1 MFTTISCTTYGWLKE
16 TTHSGCRFASASSL
30 SQEVRLLDEVWVE
43 VEETKWRAKSVTK
56 LETSPVVLPSWE
68 LTCYPSQPALLKM
81 IFLKVGYY
89 LLVSWRVKSKKNIF
103 VDITGF
109 TNTMMQYVY
118 TFWTNNQPN
127 YHFCLF
133 MNFLEIWGRFK
144 FLAGID
150 SGTCVYK

>member
-1 MFTTISCTTYGWLKE
+1 MVKRNDTFGVPFCECIISVTGRSDSWTRCG
-16 TTHSGCRFASASSL
+16 F
-30 SQEVRLLDEVWVE
+30 E

-89 LLVSWRVKSKKNIF
+89 LLVSWRVKSKKHIF